1 MARSTCVLALLAA
14 LGCGGAARPVRL
26 ARVVLYQSGVG
37 YFEHRGEAEGSVR
50 LLLASHEVDDVLT
63 TLTVVDPEHPERSAA
78 PSAVVPRERGAEG
91 TAQPVAVDLGEGRR
105 ALSLAY
111 AAPAAAWRASYRLVL
126 PDERGGEEA
135 WLQAWAVVDNT
146 SAEDWR
152 DVELTL
158 ATDAPLSFA
167 VDLRTPR
174 LVPRPNVTGYA
185 APPIALGAHPIGAD
199 HPRRRRGPDPPTR
212 WTAARTSRRTSTASR
227 TRTAAPTRITT
238 PTASPTSTIA
248 ARTSR
253 SSSTART
260 TTTAAPITAASW
272 CRTPRCASSIRSTS
286 PTDRSSR
293 PLPAGRCSTP
303 SRRRSGRTPTCA
315 SRCRG
320 HADEREEDPW
330 RTSAG
335 RAAAVRAA
343 LVARGVDPS
352 RLAMQAYGATQ
363 PIAPP
368 PSERNRRAHLR
379 IEDREEAPASGAVRR
394 EAMERSASAAF
405 LPRRES
411 GGTRFTVGRA
421 VTVPAGSSAMVT
433 ILERG
438 VSGEDVLLY
447 RVDAAAPGSDV
458 HPFRAA
464 RLANR
469 SGIDLVPGP
478 ISLFARGELVGQGL
492 LDALREGENAF
503 VPYALDRSS
512 HVTVEVEESV
522 AAGRVLGLSRGVLTV
537 ERVAVRRTRYRV
549 EAGAR
554 VPARIFVRH
563 ARAAGYAHG
572 ELPPGSESSPTALL
586 VPIPVEPRRDAALTL
601 EERRPIR
608 ATIELRADLGTDL
621 RPFLDASEL
630 EPAVLAALRQLADD
644 REALARTEERA
655 AALRTRLA
663 ENAERAEELRRSI
676 AALDERGGASSAA
689 VRRRM
694 TERLDAATREGETI
708 AAELAT
714 LRVEQIDARA
724 RLREAASRLVME

>member
-63 TLTVVDPEHPERSAA
+63 TLTVVDPEHPERAAA

-185 APPIALGAHPIGAD
+185 APPIALGPIRSEQTTRGDDGDGIPDALDRCPDEPEDLDGFEDEDGCPDPDHDGDGIADVDDRCPDEPELFNGAYDDDGCPDHGRVVVQDTSLRILDQIYFADGSIEPSAASRPVLDAIAETLRAHPD
-199 HPRRRRGPDPPTR
+199 VRVEVQ
-212 WTAARTSRRTSTASR
+212 
-227 TRTAAPTRITT
+227 
-238 PTASPTSTIA
+238 
-248 ARTSR
+248 
-253 SSSTART
+253 
-260 TTTAAPITAASW
+260 
-272 CRTPRCASSIRSTS
+272 
-286 PTDRSSR
+286 
-293 PLPAGRCSTP
+293 
-303 SRRRSGRTPTCA
+303 
-315 SRCRG
+315 G

-512 HVTVEVEESV
+512 HVTVEVDESV
-522 AAGRVLGLSRGVLTV
+522 VAGRVLGLSRGVLTV

-563 ARAAGYAHG
+563 ARASGYAHG

-586 VPIPVEPRRDAALTL
+586 VPIPVEPRRDAALTV

-608 ATIELRADLGTDL
+608 AAIELRADLGTDL

-644 REALARTEERA
+644 RGARARPGGRGPALRPRRGERGERA
-655 AALRTRLA
+655 G
-663 ENAERAEELRRSI
+663 ERGRSI

-694 TERLDAATREGETI
+694 TERLDAATREGEAI

-714 LRVEQIDARA
+714 LRVEQIEARA
-724 RLREAASRLVME
+724 RLREAAGRLVME